1 MIWYGRSKN
10 TSFILQSAH
19 VVHVSLWNTWNTKY
33 WIVAV
38 HPLISCVT
46 QCRSAS
52 LFRFELRSFLY
63 FANISLSRWTSSCI
77 QVTGFRTKCQV
88 LSLAETDEHCLHPM
102 RQSQRQRQTH
112 TKTTK
117 GKDKHQDNYINT
129 HRKLESVG
137 HQAPPVCGRDRWAV
151 PAPCWS
157 HAEYS
162 KSQLTRH
169 LGNFRKSQFFCFY
182 KFSFWWVRS
191 KFRYCLCWLKVS
203 LMVGHVE
210 QLAEN
215 SLSPG

>member
-1 MIWYGRSKN
+1 MLHNAGVPLCSDLN
-10 TSFILQSAH
+10 CALSCILQIFLSPGELPAASRWQVFAQSAKCCRWQRPM
-19 VVHVSLWNTWNTKY
+19 S
-33 WIVAV
+33 IA
-38 HPLISCVT
+38 ST
-46 QCRSAS
+46 QCARV
-52 LFRFELRSFLY
+52 RDKDKH
-63 FANISLSRWTSSCI
+63 I
-77 QVTGFRTKCQV
+77 
-88 LSLAETDEHCLHPM
+88 H
-102 RQSQRQRQTH
+102 
-112 TKTTK
+112 KTNK
-117 GKDKHQDNYINT
+117 GKDKHQDNYITT

-169 LGNFRKSQFFCFY
+169 LGNFRKSHFFCFY

>member
-1 MIWYGRSKN
+1 MNCSCPSADILCYTMQECLFVQIWIALFLVVCKYFSLQVNFSLPPGGRFSHK
-10 TSFILQSAH
+10 
-19 VVHVSLWNTWNTKY
+19 
-33 WIVAV
+33 VA
-38 HPLISCVT
+38 
-46 QCRSAS
+46 
-52 LFRFELRSFLY
+52 
-63 FANISLSRWTSSCI
+63 
-77 QVTGFRTKCQV
+77 GTKCQV

-169 LGNFRKSQFFCFY
+169 LGKFRKSHFFCFY